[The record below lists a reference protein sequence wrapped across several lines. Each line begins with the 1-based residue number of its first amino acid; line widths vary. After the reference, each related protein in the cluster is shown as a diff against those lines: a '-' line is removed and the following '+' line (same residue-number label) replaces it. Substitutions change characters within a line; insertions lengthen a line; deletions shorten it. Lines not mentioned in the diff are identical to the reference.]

1 MGIMGDMDQ
10 MDAMIY
16 GDLENDADLEA
27 ELAAL
32 TGEGQ
37 PKPSKKLGTYQ
48 CMGYIFEPKKNIL
61 GKRDCL
67 DNFNLFMGFLLSIK
81 LNLQYNT
88 R

>member
-37 PKPSKKLGTYQ
+37 PKTSKKLGMYQ
-48 CMGYIFEPKKNIL
+48 CIVINKKLYWTKEIALTSTNIFTFHQTKIT
-61 GKRDCL
+61 
-67 DNFNLFMGFLLSIK
+67 I
-81 LNLQYNT
+81 
-88 R
+88 

>member
-1 MGIMGDMDQ
+1 MGDMDQ

-37 PKPSKKLGTYQ
+37 PKPSKKTWYVRMHGVYHWTN
-48 CMGYIFEPKKNIL
+48 ENVL

-67 DNFNLFMGFLLSIK
+67 DKFKLFKGFLPTK
-81 LNLQYNT
+81 
-88 R
+88 